1 MFHLTQNWLYYDT
14 LCYPFHTNLP
24 QPYPRSKRAVHT
36 HNSFHASKPRVVPIK
51 SEIWHESKVE
61 VNEPAVNSPAKPNH
75 TAKKRIPRSWL
86 MPSEYLSDCLWKG
99 GHALGADPLSRR
111 GKNFQTADEKYIISP
126 KKHVKNGSQIV
137 RQSLQTIL
145 AKYILQVD
153 PLLQGNEED
162 ANRHALEVALSEVFQ
177 PTDLQYL
184 KVRGYSVKDVV
195 AWAWILTARDNY
207 QASCRMLALEAD
219 QNETG
224 SHVPYFIPLLLL
236 KEQDLDPQVF
246 RLLLIHSL
254 HLLTGEP
261 FPPFSQITGSLEML
275 PKTDSSAPRTPV
287 IDVTTGMVL
296 THRLIHHARQIWP
309 ETFPVIAKAVARFLM
324 APNIESG
331 KSSQEDLKDKRFRT
345 KQLNNCLFLLSLPA
359 KAHPFRSSFL
369 QQQAQFELLRA
380 MAAHKP
386 VLPVLR
392 EGYRAVVAVQL
403 AHKKT
408 AAERQSAD
416 LKAPSWP
423 PWKEERLGID
433 AQRGNEGLYSRA
445 MNVLSQMQGAGY
457 SPQLWED
464 ISAILA
470 GWDTDGSP
478 TVQTRALAP
487 PRQCESLESRA
498 NSNHHILWA
507 ARIRATRT
515 VREAWACFLSYRDHG
530 LPPKARVYAAMI
542 EKLIFSQ
549 KGALDRSDPAN
560 LTLPGDGPEVFL
572 EPESARDLI
581 YVHTEPPSLDDF
593 FSEMI
598 SHGIRP
604 DGRLLALLLLHARN
618 WHSGMVYLHS
628 SNLSKNQILGLCTV
642 WRHPS
647 QYHEEHLKALGTLP
661 NMIFGSFI
669 HFLCMHSPLTVAKC
683 AKDILVMDRMDF
695 AGDID
700 IDRPIA
706 FLSDRQENHPRS
718 GHPLAFWQAIQLVKL
733 RQPSSRWAWRKLV
746 SSFHFGSSE
755 ALIHTSRMKRYFL
768 ILSWHGI
775 CQVFEWMRAHGVQ
788 PGPDDFHSLCVSFSR
803 AVEAGIKQP
812 HLVEAVY
819 ANVISSS
826 EFATSYEISDGGA
839 YFDVM
844 VEDGLSFMKAHFD
857 ELILLGK
864 TSAVAEQSIFAGDS
878 TANESLAVP
887 SLLSVPSY
895 AVLHSYVRAMG
906 LVRDDDGL
914 LHLLRW
920 MSRSAGL
927 LNEAAEE
934 RLNGHQMMRQTLV
947 AIRVYLQRLDPL
959 ATSNRIASDTK
970 MEEAYD
976 IVSRTPGWE
985 WPDLAEVEEY
995 LNNARANVK

>member
-1 MFHLTQNWLYYDT
+1 M
-14 LCYPFHTNLP
+14 
-24 QPYPRSKRAVHT
+24 
-36 HNSFHASKPRVVPIK
+36 PIK
-51 SEIWHESKVE
+51 SEIWQESKVE
-61 VNEPAVNSPAKPNH
+61 VNERPVNSPTKPSH
-75 TAKKRIPRSWL
+75 TAKKRTPRSWL
-86 MPSEYLSDCLWKG
+86 TPSEYLSDCLWKG
-99 GHALGADPLSRR
+99 GHALGSDPLSRR
-111 GKNFQTADEKYIISP
+111 GKDYHPVDEGYIISP
-126 KKHVKNGSQIV
+126 KKHLRRSSRIV

-153 PLLQGNEED
+153 PLVQGNDED
-162 ANRHALEVALSEVFQ
+162 ANRHALEIALSEVFE
-177 PTDLQYL
+177 PIDLQYL
-184 KVRGYSVKDVV
+184 QVRGYSVKDVV
-195 AWAWILTARDNY
+195 AWAWILTSRDNY
-207 QASCRMLALEAD
+207 QASCRMFALEAD
-219 QNETG
+219 RKENGPRT
-224 SHVPYFIPLLLL
+224 PFFIPLLLL
-236 KEQDLDPQVF
+236 KEQSLDPHVF

-261 FPPFSQITGSLEML
+261 FPSLGQITGSPETL
-275 PKTDSSAPRTPV
+275 PVIDDSAPKGPS
-287 IDVTTGMVL
+287 IDVTTGMLL
-296 THRLIHHARQIWP
+296 TYRLIHHARQNWP
-309 ETFPVIAKAVARFLM
+309 ETFPTIAQAVARFLM
-324 APNIESG
+324 APNPESG
-331 KSSQEDLKDKRFRT
+331 KSSQDDLKDKRFRT

-445 MNVLSQMQGAGY
+445 MNVLSQMQSAGY

-478 TVQTRALAP
+478 TVQTRSLAP
-487 PRQCESLESRA
+487 PRQCASLESRT

-530 LPPKARVYAAMI
+530 LPPKARVYAAMA

-549 KGALDRSDPAN
+549 KGALDRSDPAT

-593 FSEMI
+593 FREMI

-618 WHSGMVYLHS
+618 WRSGMAYLHS

-642 WRHPS
+642 WRHPL
-647 QYHEEHLKALGTLP
+647 QYQEEHLEALETLP
-661 NMIFGSFI
+661 DVIFGSYI

-683 AKDILVMDRMDF
+683 AKDILLMDRMDF
-695 AGDID
+695 ATDIHV
-700 IDRPIA
+700 DRPIA
-706 FLSDRQENHPRS
+706 FLSDSQEHHPRS

-746 SSFHFGSSE
+746 SAFHFGSSD
-755 ALIHTSRMKRYFL
+755 ALIHTARMKRYFL

-775 CQVFEWMRAHGVQ
+775 CQVFDWMRAQGVQ
-788 PGPDDFHSLCVSFSR
+788 PGPDDFQSLCVSFSR

-812 HLVEAVY
+812 HLVETAY
-819 ANVISSS
+819 SNVISSS
-826 EFATSYEISDGGA
+826 EFATSYDINDGRA

-844 VEDGLSFMKAHFD
+844 IEEGLSLMKAHFD
-857 ELILLGK
+857 ELVPVGK
-864 TSAVAEQSIFAGDS
+864 TSAVAEQSIFTGESA
-878 TANESLAVP
+878 ANESLAIP
-887 SLLSVPSY
+887 SLLHVPSY
-895 AVLHSYVRAMG
+895 AILHSYVRAMG
-906 LVRDDDGL
+906 LVGDDDGL

-920 MSRSAGL
+920 MSQSAGL

-947 AIRVYLQRLDPL
+947 AIRVFLQRLHPL
-959 ATSNRIASDTK
+959 ATGNRIASDSK